1 MNVIAEMAR
10 VAIAEV
16 VEVAVRGV
24 EEEAVEALQDKGQ
37 LVDQEALA
45 AQQHPNVH
53 QWLAED
59 EVGKRR
65 HAYFSL
71 VAIF

>member
-1 MNVIAEMAR
+1 MAR

-16 VEVAVRGV
+16 VEEAVRGV
-24 EEEAVEALQDKGQ
+24 EEAVEVLQGKGQ